1 MPSEEAQSVLMEA
14 VCNPDDA
21 AAIADIDAA
30 LELGADF
37 TSDRVV
43 PLWYATLRDSTR
55 VLEHLMSLGASAITE
70 PFERMCSAIHEAAE
84 RGREDML
91 QRLLVNVS
99 PAHLDTLYDYIERTP
114 LAAAAYEGQM
124 STVRFLLDF
133 GMAVDGRHENFA
145 ADSPLAHAIMQ
156 GRLDVAKYLL
166 ERGADPEASGWMH
179 ITPRMRAKDAGP
191 AFVRLF
197 EGK

>member
-1 MPSEEAQSVLMEA
+1 MPSEEAQSMLMEA

-30 LELGADF
+30 LDLGSDF
-37 TSDRVV
+37 TSDRVM
-43 PLWYATLRDSTR
+43 PLWYATLRDTTR
-55 VLEHLMSLGASAITE
+55 VLEHLMALGVNITTE
-70 PFERMCSAIHEAAE
+70 PFDRACSAIHEAAE

-91 QRLLVNVS
+91 QLLLVNVS
-99 PAHLDTLYDYIERTP
+99 PAYLDALYDYIERTP

-124 STVRFLLDF
+124 STVRFLLDC
-133 GMAVDGRHENFA
+133 GMSVDARHENFA
-145 ADSPLAHAIMQ
+145 ADSSLAHAIMQ
-156 GRLDVAKYLL
+156 GRLDVARYLL
-166 ERGADPEASGWMH
+166 DRGADPEARGWMW

-191 AFVRLF
+191 EFQQLF